1 MIELWPYLLA
11 VLVAIMGGAYGLGR
25 KDGNT
30 KATNVSLKKEAAA
43 KDEILEMHREATKAE
58 IEAARLSDEEAR
70 KEALKWAGR

>member
-30 KATNVSLKKEAAA
+30 KATNVALKKEAAA

-58 IEAARLSDEEAR
+58 LEVARMSHEESL
-70 KEALKWAGR
+70 KEAKQWAEK